1 MTAGTLDVL
10 TPDTVAQL
18 LILAYAPGVH
28 GVAVVGSAA
37 RGDTTA
43 WSDIDVHAYVVLPT
57 QKQDARAGFMAR
69 TALMGERLVMV
80 ATDTVEDSRAELRSP
95 ERAIWAVPAFR
106 DMRILLD
113 NERKLL
119 ALKQEAEAFDWS
131 TMRAAAE
138 ASERRRLVASAEYVH
153 KIRAAMERRDELA
166 ALHAAGAL
174 IGRCTRAIVTARGV
188 LIRTENAYYARAQ
201 EAGGAEW
208 AKRHRHCFGLAS
220 DGPVAL
226 DAFAQALA
234 AARLYAETVHV
245 LDDILDAEAREIT
258 TRAIALLT

>member
-1 MTAGTLDVL
+1 MTTGTLDVL

-37 RGDTTA
+37 RGDATA
-43 WSDIDVHAYVVLPT
+43 WSDIDVHAYVVLPS
-57 QKQDARAGFMAR
+57 QKQDARAVFMAR
-69 TALMGERLVMV
+69 TAVMGDRLVMV

-113 NERKLL
+113 QERQL
-119 ALKQEAEAFDWS
+119 AALRQEAEAFDWS
-131 TMRAAAE
+131 TLRAAAE
-138 ASERRRLVASAEYVH
+138 ASERRRLAASAEYLY
-153 KIRAAMERRDELA
+153 KIRAAIERRDEPA

-174 IGRCTRAIVTARGV
+174 IGRCTRSMVTARGV
-188 LIRTENAYYARAQ
+188 LIRTENEYYRKAQ
-201 EAGGAEW
+201 AAGGPEW
-208 AKRHRHCFGLAS
+208 AKRHRLCFGLGRE
-220 DGPVAL
+220 GPVAL

-234 AARLYAETVHV
+234 AARLYEETVRV
-245 LDDILDAEAREIT
+245 LDDILDPEAREIT
-258 TRAIALLT
+258 ASAVALLP